1 MAAAKSPPVPSLPDW
16 IDERIDRNL
25 DNTLTQAHV
34 VETMLDADR
43 PFFSIR
49 QLQARIKPDVS
60 TATIRNRLNELQGID
75 VVATETYPESITLYY
90 INHPD
95 VEWPLSPTGKRL
107 LASDSPL
114 DQLSMR
120 GFLTMRDTAG
130 IRTLALAGLQ
140 LTLLLLASGAVLTLV
155 GLEIS
160 VTNSDVVLWRT
171 AFNLLFVSLGILL
184 TERAAR
190 WLRQRF
196 GSSDLIPTL

>member
-1 MAAAKSPPVPSLPDW
+1 MDAAKSPPVSSLPEW

-60 TATIRNRLNELQGID
+60 TATVRNRLNELQAID

-90 INHPD
+90 INHPEAD
-95 VEWPLSPTGKRL
+95 WPLSPTGKRQ
-107 LASDSPL
+107 LASESPL
-114 DQLSMR
+114 DRLSAW

-140 LTLLLLASGAVLTLV
+140 LTLLLLAFGALLTIV
-155 GLEIS
+155 GLDIGTTS
-160 VTNSDVVLWRT
+160 SDVVFWDT
-171 AFNLLFVSLGILL
+171 AFDLLFVSLGILL
-184 TERAAR
+184 TERVVR
-190 WLRQRF
+190 WLRRRF
-196 GSSDLIPTL
+196 GSSDLIPVL

>member
-1 MAAAKSPPVPSLPDW
+1 MLAGKSPPVSSLPEW

-34 VETMLDADR
+34 VETMLEADR

-60 TATIRNRLNELQGID
+60 TATVRNRLNELQAID

-90 INHPD
+90 INHPEAD
-95 VEWPLSPTGKRL
+95 WPLSPTGKRQ
-107 LASDSPL
+107 LASESPL
-114 DQLSMR
+114 DRLSAW

-140 LTLLLLASGAVLTLV
+140 LTLLLLTLGALLTIV
-155 GLEIS
+155 GFDIG
-160 VTNSDVVLWRT
+160 VTSSDVVFWDT
-171 AFNLLFVSLGILL
+171 AFDLLFVSLGILL
-184 TERAAR
+184 TERVVR
-190 WLRQRF
+190 WLRRRF
-196 GSSDLIPTL
+196 GSSDLIPVL

>member
-1 MAAAKSPPVPSLPDW
+1 MDAAKSSSVSSLPEW

-60 TATIRNRLNELQGID
+60 TATVRNRLNELQAID

-90 INHPD
+90 INHPEAD
-95 VEWPLSPTGKRL
+95 WPLSPTGKRQ
-107 LASDSPL
+107 LASESPL
-114 DQLSMR
+114 DRLSAW

-140 LTLLLLASGAVLTLV
+140 LTLLLLTLGALLTIV
-155 GLEIS
+155 GFDIG
-160 VTNSDVVLWRT
+160 VTSSDVVFWDT
-171 AFNLLFVSLGILL
+171 AFDLLFVSLGILL
-184 TERAAR
+184 TERVVR
-190 WLRQRF
+190 WLRRRF
-196 GSSDLIPTL
+196 GSSDLIPVL